1 MSSRKQYMQNLQNK
15 VNHMNNINPSTYD
28 FSSAGHRST
37 YYNDNAYENNIGT
50 GRTNQPYDYTSSS
63 QRGSNQASNISS
75 SNAFMRR

>member
-50 GRTNQPYDYTSSS
+50 GRTNE
-63 QRGSNQASNISS
+63 
-75 SNAFMRR
+75 